1 MITYDDI
8 MVASANIM
16 SATMFTNQYNADKQE
31 KDEKFK
37 QWEGANQVF
46 YVPNCIQNAKHN
58 PEDWSMVYCATRCV
72 EWINYFILACF
83 LTFLLVIHCIMY
95 KKVER

>member
-8 MVASANIM
+8 MVAGTSIM
-16 SATMFTNQYNADKQE
+16 SATMYTNQYNADK
-31 KDEKFK
+31 KDYDEKYP
-37 QWEGANQVF
+37 QWPGANMVF
-46 YVPNCIQNAKHN
+46 NVPNCIQNAAHS
-58 PEDWSMVYCATRCV
+58 EDWSMVYCATRCV